1 MNEHDDEDW
10 TWIFFI
16 LCAHFC
22 FMLKMKFLFNNSIML
37 YAHYIWFQNNRIFEV
52 FFITSRRRRCCH
64 RPCFLCLI
72 IFYLEIQKRFIS
84 KIIYLSHLK
93 LSMWVSERIVY
104 LCGGD
109 DVNDF
114 VCTYYYYYCS
124 KQQLI
129 GNRSVW
135 YSYIHIDAKKSLTH
149 KSENCF
155 LIIFCLQCMYILCG
169 WFEMLTIIIISN
181 FWSVQQVIFKRA
193 SDNARERVLTNPIS

>member
-1 MNEHDDEDW
+1 M
-10 TWIFFI
+10 ISKQS
-16 LCAHFC
+16 HF
-22 FMLKMKFLFNNSIML
+22 
-37 YAHYIWFQNNRIFEV
+37 WG
-52 FFITSRRRRCCH
+52 
-64 RPCFLCLI
+64 
-72 IFYLEIQKRFIS
+72 IFY
-84 KIIYLSHLK
+84 YLSPPPLLSSPMFLMLNYLLSWNSKEIHLK
-93 LSMWVSERIVY
+93 NNLFVTLKTIHVSERIVY

-129 GNRSVW
+129 VNRSVW